1 MEMHQIRYFMAVCNT
16 LNFTRAAEVCNVTQ
30 PALTRAIQKLEEEF
44 GGLLF
49 RRERKLTHMTD
60 LGHLVRPQ
68 LEAIL
73 KQTDKA
79 KSTAKSFMQLKDAPL
94 SLGVMCTVGP
104 LRFIGFLSEFGAGH
118 PGIEVSLS
126 EDRPDRLL
134 DLLMSGKLDIAIM
147 TRPDTENERIETR
160 QLYEERF
167 VVAFPAG
174 HRFATMTEVP
184 INEIAGESYLLRSH
198 CEKSDELADLLESRM
213 VEYDCIYQSE
223 REDWIQ
229 SMIMAGMGIAFMPEF
244 SPILRGLQTRP
255 LVNPEVARDV
265 SLVTVAGRRFSPAV
279 AAFVK
284 AVDRFRWPER
294 PVVALS
300 RRAS

>member
-1 MEMHQIRYFMAVCNT
+1 
-16 LNFTRAAEVCNVTQ
+16 
-30 PALTRAIQKLEEEF
+30 
-44 GGLLF
+44 
-49 RRERKLTHMTD
+49 
-60 LGHLVRPQ
+60 
-68 LEAIL
+68 
-73 KQTDKA
+73 
-79 KSTAKSFMQLKDAPL
+79 MQLKDAPL

-147 TRPDTENERIETR
+147 TRPDTENERIETW

-229 SMIMAGMGIAFMPEF
+229 SMIMAGMGSRSCRNSSHSARIADPAAGQ
-244 SPILRGLQTRP
+244 SGSG
-255 LVNPEVARDV
+255 ARRQ
-265 SLVTVAGRRFSPAV
+265 LGNGRGRRFSPAV

-284 AVDRFRWPER
+284 AVDRSAGRNVRSWHYPAALVGPTPVGAGGSGIGAWSELGYTTKMLRRYPPSGDVWEPNRWKCIR
-294 PVVALS
+294 SAIFWRCVT
-300 RRAS
+300 R